1 MRWSP
6 SETRFE
12 GNEIGTGPWK
22 VGEWVRDVGKESGHE
37 GGDTMLKWKDAI
49 VTRQFPSLQR
59 LELSVTSLDFPV
71 MGCWYRMVCSA
82 KDCKRIFFFFL

>member
-59 LELSVTSLDFPV
+59 LEPVRDVLGLSGDGVLVPNGLLS
-71 MGCWYRMVCSA
+71 
-82 KDCKRIFFFFL
+82 